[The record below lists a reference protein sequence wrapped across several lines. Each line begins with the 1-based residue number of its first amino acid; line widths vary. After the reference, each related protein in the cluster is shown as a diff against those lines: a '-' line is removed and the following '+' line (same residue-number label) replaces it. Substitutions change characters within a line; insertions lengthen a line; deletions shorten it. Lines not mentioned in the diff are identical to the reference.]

1 MSRCTPDMGR
11 VGGLDASHVGK
22 EEVAASAGRVPFCGG
37 TTTDCYGWLGGST
50 AAVSNGVRCGDEV

>member
-1 MSRCTPDMGR
+1 MGR